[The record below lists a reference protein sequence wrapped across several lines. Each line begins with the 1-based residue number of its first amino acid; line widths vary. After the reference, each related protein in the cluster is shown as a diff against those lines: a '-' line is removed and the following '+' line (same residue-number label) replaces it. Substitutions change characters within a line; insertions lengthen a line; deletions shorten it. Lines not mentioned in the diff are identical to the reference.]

1 MAFGCKVFI
10 SKLSR
15 QCFILT
21 TSKKNMLQFL
31 FFNPLCKN
39 YSLGL
44 KFLLI
49 FDLDAQ
55 MSPPPPRFFFGAVWI
70 CQLIS
75 CSSIPE
81 LS

>member
-1 MAFGCKVFI
+1 MAFGCNVFI

-21 TSKKNMLQFL
+21 TSKNNMLQFL

-55 MSPPPPRFFFGAVWI
+55 MSLPTPLLFW
-70 CQLIS
+70 S
-75 CSSIPE
+75 CLD
-81 LS
+81 LSTHLMLVYS